1 MRIAVGTDHRGLEV
15 ARTLGPYLQSK
26 GHEVAVLGECAS
38 TSCDY
43 PDNAYVVG
51 RAVAAGSYER
61 GILVCGSGIGMSIAA
76 NKVPGVRAA
85 LVTDELTAELS
96 RSHNDANVLC
106 LSGDLLGQ
114 TLVRRIVDV
123 WLATTFEGGRHARR
137 VAKIK
142 AMEEGREPTSVPAS
156 VSGNA
161 TNGPSSGSSASPG
174 NGPKGTV

>member
-1 MRIAVGTDHRGLEV
+1 MKIALGTDHRGLEI

-26 GHEVAVLGECAS
+26 GHDVAVLGECAS

-43 PDNAYVVG
+43 PDSAYVVG
-51 RAVAAGSYER
+51 RAVADGTYER

-76 NKVPGVRAA
+76 NKVAGVRAA

-96 RSHNDANVLC
+96 RSHNDANILC

-123 WLATTFEGGRHARR
+123 WLVTAFDGGRHARR
-137 VAKIK
+137 IAKIK
-142 AMEEGREPTSVPAS
+142 AMEEGREPTSVPAGGS
-156 VSGNA
+156 NGP
-161 TNGPSSGSSASPG
+161 TNGAGGAS
-174 NGPKGTV
+174 